1 MARKVAS
8 TTDELVT
15 PEVII
20 SEQAPAEEA
29 PVLSERTLAEM
40 EGGREALKNFAAE
53 LAAAR
58 ALSGEE

>member
-1 MARKVAS
+1 MARKAAN

-29 PVLSERTLAEM
+29 PVLSERTLEEM
-40 EGGREALKNFAAE
+40 EGGRQALKKFTEE

-58 ALSGEE
+58 ALAGEE